1 MVKRLLTLATL
12 VIALSAAVAPAHAQG
27 NSEGDG
33 NGNGQGDGNGQGG
46 GNGQGSENSQAGA
59 GDSSDAAAPAG
70 ESSAA
75 PDKPVKSDE
84 DIALEAVQSDSA
96 VPLGDILQS
105 VRQDTN
111 DKVIDAQ
118 LFSFRGDLVYE
129 VKVMSAG
136 GHVSRFY
143 YEASSGRQLGPN

>member
-1 MVKRLLTLATL
+1 MVKRLLTLAAL

-27 NSEGDG
+27 NSDG
-33 NGNGQGDGNGQGG
+33 NGNGQGQGGGSGQGNGGQGG
-46 GNGQGSENSQAGA
+46 ENGQAGA
-59 GDSSDAAAPAG
+59 GNSGDAAAPAG

-75 PDKPVKSDE
+75 PNKPAKSDE
-84 DIALEAVQSDSA
+84 DLALEAVQSDNA

-118 LFSFRGDLVYE
+118 LFSLRGDLVYE
-129 VKVMSAG
+129 VKVMSADG
-136 GHVSRFY
+136 RVSRFY
-143 YEASSGRQLGPN
+143 YEASSGRQLSPN